1 MNIEA
6 FHSNGKLLIS
16 GEYLVLDGAL
26 AMAVPTKF
34 GQRLDVS
41 LHDSFSGIRWEAHVL
56 NKGWL
61 HVSFGSRLFNIIHTN
76 DQKLALH
83 LKKILKKAFELGNI
97 TVDNQKGILIRTNLD
112 FDKNWGLG
120 SSSTLLSNIG
130 YWLDVDPYSL
140 SKETSNGSG
149 FDVAAARSNSPF
161 FYQLIDGKPE
171 ISSIDFQPQFK
182 DQLYFVHL
190 NSKKNSEESVKSYK
204 TKVKANQQ
212 DVGEVSSLSRI
223 IAGAMDLVDFDKA
236 LLEHENILS
245 KVLGIDRIKKQFFS
259 DFPGEIKSLGAW
271 GGDFVMATYS
281 GAESNLREYFKSKGK
296 NTVLRFDDMVL

>member
-1 MNIEA
+1 MNISA

-41 LHDSFSGIRWEAHVL
+41 LHDDFSGIRWEAYVL

-97 TVDNQKGILIRTNLD
+97 PVDNQKGILIRTNLD
-112 FDKNWGLG
+112 FDRNWGLG

-130 YWLDVDPYSL
+130 YWLDVDPFSL
-140 SKETSNGSG
+140 SKHTTNGSG
-149 FDVAAARSNSPF
+149 FDVAAARSDKPI
-161 FYQLIDGKPE
+161 FYQLVNGKPE
-171 ISSIDFQPQFK
+171 ISSFSFSPAFK

-204 TKVKANQQ
+204 KKVKANQN
-212 DVGEVSSLSRI
+212 DVGEISSLSRI
-223 IAGAMDLVDFDKA
+223 IAGAKNLIDFEKA
-236 LLEHENILS
+236 LFEHEQILS
-245 KVLGIDRIKKQFFS
+245 KVLGIDRIKNQFFS
-259 DFPGEIKSLGAW
+259 DFQGEIKSLGAW
-271 GGDFVMATYS
+271 GGDFVMATYN
-281 GAESNLREYFKSKGK
+281 GPESQLRQYFNAKGK
-296 NTVLRFDDMVL
+296 NTILRFDDMVL

>member
-1 MNIEA
+1 MNISA
-6 FHSNGKLLIS
+6 FYSNGKLLIS

-41 LHDSFSGIRWEAHVL
+41 LHDDFSGIRWEAYVL

-76 DQKLALH
+76 DQKMALH
-83 LKKILKKAFELGNI
+83 LKKILKKAFEQGNI

-112 FDKNWGLG
+112 FDRNWGLG

-130 YWLDVDPYSL
+130 YWLDVDPFSL
-140 SKETSNGSG
+140 SRQTSNGSG
-149 FDVAAARSNSPF
+149 FDVAAARSDSAI
-161 FYQLIDGKPE
+161 FYQLVGGEPKV
-171 ISSIDFQPQFK
+171 SSIEFQPEFK

-190 NSKKNSEESVKSYK
+190 NSKKNSEESIKAYKKKVKS
-204 TKVKANQQ
+204 NQK
-212 DVGEVSSLSRI
+212 DVEEISSLSRI
-223 IAGAMDLVDFDKA
+223 IADAKNLIDFEKAMV
-236 LLEHENILS
+236 EHENILS

-259 DFPGEIKSLGAW
+259 DFQGEIKSLGAW
-271 GGDFVMATYS
+271 GGDFVMATYK
-281 GAESNLREYFKSKGK
+281 GPESNLRNYFQSKGK
-296 NTVLRFDDMVL
+296 STILRFDDMVL

>member
-1 MNIEA
+1 MNISA

-41 LHDSFSGIRWEAHVL
+41 LHDNFSGIRWEAYVL

-83 LKKILKKAFELGNI
+83 LKNILKKAFELGNI
-97 TVDNQKGILIRTNLD
+97 SVDNQKGILIRTNLD
-112 FDKNWGLG
+112 FDRNWGLG
-120 SSSTLLSNIG
+120 SSSTLLSNTG
-130 YWLDVDPYSL
+130 YWLNVDPFSL
-140 SKETSNGSG
+140 SRETSNGSG
-149 FDVAAARSNSPF
+149 FDVAAARSDQPIY
-161 FYQLIDGKPE
+161 YQLINGKPE
-171 ISSIDFQPQFK
+171 ISTIDFKPDFK

-190 NSKKNSEESVKSYK
+190 NSKKNSEESVVSYK
-204 TKVKANQQ
+204 KKMKTNAG
-212 DVGEVSSLSRI
+212 DVLEISLLSKF
-223 IAGAMDLVDFDKA
+223 IAEAKHLIDFEKA
-236 LLEHENILS
+236 LVEHEKIIS

-271 GGDFVMATYS
+271 GGDFVMATS
-281 GAESNLREYFKSKGK
+281 TGSESDLRNYFKSKGK
-296 NTVLRFDDMVL
+296 STILRYEDMVL

>member
-1 MNIEA
+1 MNIST

-26 AMAVPTKF
+26 AMAVPTKY
-34 GQRLDVS
+34 GQGLDVS
-41 LHDSFSGIRWEAHVL
+41 LHENFSGIRWEANVL

-61 HVSFGSRLFNIIHTN
+61 QVSFGSRLFNIIHTN

-83 LKKILKKAFELGNI
+83 LKHILKKAFELGNI
-97 TVDNQKGILIRTNLD
+97 DVDNQKGILIRTNLD
-112 FDKNWGLG
+112 FDRSWGLG

-130 YWLDVDPYSL
+130 YWLDVDPFYL

-149 FDVAAARSNSPF
+149 FDVAAARADSPIY
-161 FYQLIDGKPE
+161 YQLVDGKPE
-171 ISSIDFQPQFK
+171 ISNVNFNPEFK

-190 NSKKNSEESVKSYK
+190 NSKKNSEESVKSYRA
-204 TKVKANQQ
+204 KVNAQQ
-212 DVGEVSSLSRI
+212 SDVGEISILSRL
-223 IAGAMDLVDFDKA
+223 IAEARNLIDFEKA
-236 LLEHENILS
+236 LVEHENILS

-259 DFPGEIKSLGAW
+259 DFQGEIKSLGAW

-281 GAESNLREYFKSKGK
+281 GPELNLRQYFKSKGK
-296 NTVLRFDDMVL
+296 STVLRYDEMVL

>member
-1 MNIEA
+1 MNIAA

-34 GQRLDVS
+34 GQKLDVS
-41 LHDSFSGIRWEAHVL
+41 LHEDFSGIRWEACVL

-76 DQKLALH
+76 DQILAQH

-112 FDKNWGLG
+112 FDKTWGLG

-130 YWLDVDPYSL
+130 YWLDVDPFYL

-149 FDVAAARSNSPF
+149 FDVAAARSNSPI
-161 FYQLIDGKPE
+161 FYQLVDGRPQ
-171 ISSIDFQPQFK
+171 ISSIEFQPQFK

-190 NSKKNSEESVKSYK
+190 NNKKNTEESVTSYK
-204 TKVKANQQ
+204 AKVKANQS
-212 DVGEVSSLSRI
+212 DVSEVSSLSRI
-223 IAGAMDLVDFDKA
+223 IAGAKDLIDFEKA

-281 GAESNLREYFKSKGK
+281 GPESNLRNYFTSKGK
-296 NTVLRFDDMVL
+296 STILRFNDMVL

>member
-1 MNIEA
+1 VNISA

-41 LHDSFSGIRWEAHVL
+41 LHDSFSGIRWEAYVL

-76 DQKLALH
+76 DQKLAIH
-83 LKKILKKAFELGNI
+83 LKNILKKAFELGNI
-97 TVDNQKGILIRTNLD
+97 GVDNQKGILIRTNLD
-112 FDKNWGLG
+112 FDRNWGLG

-130 YWLDVDPYSL
+130 YWLNVDPFSL
-140 SKETSNGSG
+140 SKQTSSGSG
-149 FDVAAARSNSPF
+149 FDVAAARSDKPI
-161 FYQLIDGKPE
+161 FYQLVDGQPE
-171 ISSIDFQPQFK
+171 VSSIDFQPAFK

-204 TKVKANQQ
+204 TKERANQQ
-212 DVGEVSSLSRI
+212 DISEISGLSKI
-223 IAGAMDLVDFDKA
+223 IAGAKELIDFDKA
-236 LLEHENILS
+236 LVEHENILS

-281 GAESNLREYFKSKGK
+281 GPESNLRDYFKAKGK
-296 NTVLRFDDMVL
+296 STILRFDDMVL

>member
-1 MNIEA
+1 MNISA

-26 AMAVPTKF
+26 AMAVPTKY

-41 LHDSFSGIRWEAHVL
+41 LHEDFSGMRWESYVL

-97 TVDNQKGILIRTNLD
+97 DVDNQKGILIRTNLD

-130 YWLDVDPYSL
+130 YWLNVDPYSL
-140 SKETSNGSG
+140 SKEISNGSG
-149 FDVAAARSNSPF
+149 FDVATARSDSPI
-161 FYQLIDGKPE
+161 FYQLVDGQPE
-171 ISSIDFQPQFK
+171 ISTVDFQPQFK

-190 NSKKNSEESVKSYK
+190 NRKKNSEESVTDYK
-204 TKVKANQQ
+204 LKVKAKQS
-212 DVGEVSSLSRI
+212 DVSEISNLSRI
-223 IAGAMDLVDFDKA
+223 IAGAKNLIDFEKA
-236 LLEHENILS
+236 LLEHENIIS
-245 KVLGIDRIKKQFFS
+245 KILGIDRIKKQFFS

-271 GGDFVMATYS
+271 GGDFVMATYN
-281 GAESNLREYFKSKGK
+281 GPESRLRDYFKSKGK
-296 NTVLRFDDMVL
+296 STILRYDDMVL

>member
-1 MNIEA
+1 VNISA
-6 FHSNGKLLIS
+6 FYSNGKLLIS

-41 LHDSFSGIRWEAHVL
+41 LHDDFSGIRWEAYVL

-76 DQKLALH
+76 DQKMALH
-83 LKKILKKAFELGNI
+83 LKKILKKAFEQGNI

-112 FDKNWGLG
+112 FDRNWGLG

-130 YWLDVDPYSL
+130 YWLDVDPFSL
-140 SKETSNGSG
+140 SRQTSNGSG
-149 FDVAAARSNSPF
+149 FDVAAARSDSAI
-161 FYQLIDGKPE
+161 FYQLVGGEPKV
-171 ISSIDFQPQFK
+171 SSIEFQPEFK

-190 NSKKNSEESVKSYK
+190 NSKKNSEESIKAYKKKVKS
-204 TKVKANQQ
+204 NQK
-212 DVGEVSSLSRI
+212 DVEEISSLSRI
-223 IAGAMDLVDFDKA
+223 IADAKNLIDFEKAMV
-236 LLEHENILS
+236 EHENILS

-259 DFPGEIKSLGAW
+259 DFQGEIKSLGAW
-271 GGDFVMATYS
+271 GGDFVMATYK
-281 GAESNLREYFKSKGK
+281 GPESNLRNYFQSKGK
-296 NTVLRFDDMVL
+296 STILRFDDMVL

>member
-1 MNIEA
+1 MNISA
-6 FHSNGKLLIS
+6 FYSNGKLLIS

-41 LHDSFSGIRWEAHVL
+41 LHDDFSGIRWEAYVL

-76 DQKLALH
+76 DQKMALH
-83 LKKILKKAFELGNI
+83 LKKILKKAFEQGNI

-112 FDKNWGLG
+112 FDRNWGLG

-130 YWLDVDPYSL
+130 YWLDVDPFSL
-140 SKETSNGSG
+140 SRQTSNGSG
-149 FDVAAARSNSPF
+149 FDVAAARSDSPI
-161 FYQLIDGKPE
+161 FYQLVGGEPKV
-171 ISSIDFQPQFK
+171 SSIEFQPEFK

-190 NSKKNSEESVKSYK
+190 NSKKNSEESIKAYKKKVKS
-204 TKVKANQQ
+204 NQK
-212 DVGEVSSLSRI
+212 DVEEISSLSRI
-223 IAGAMDLVDFDKA
+223 IADAKNLIDFEKAMV
-236 LLEHENILS
+236 EHENILS

-259 DFPGEIKSLGAW
+259 DFQGEIKSLGAW
-271 GGDFVMATYS
+271 GGDFVMATYK
-281 GAESNLREYFKSKGK
+281 GPESNLRNYFQSKGK
-296 NTVLRFDDMVL
+296 STILRFDDMVL